1 MTTVD
6 VYAEAMTAVQPE
18 SLERTYFGQV
28 VIVDPWACKL
38 VKGAGKVP
46 FSEGVDNPQ
55 DRVIAIKLSIQC
67 ASKDGGS
74 YTVDQDEINSSKVW
88 QITRASIEAIGM
100 DLRRLANAF
109 VQVKRVGSKDF
120 YTNKTT
126 GERKEKQALKFV
138 AIYPTLDAMNAAAD
152 VFYTPRS
159 QQAPSVAPI
168 ATPAP
173 AVVAAPQMPSVN
185 REQLAQFLPVLWQQA
200 AGNADMFHAAIAAT
214 PMLAPHFNPNSPEV
228 AIFTSTADVPF

>member
-6 VYAEAMTAVQPE
+6 VYAEAMAAVQPE

-28 VIVDPWACKL
+28 VIIDPWACKL
-38 VKGAGKVP
+38 VRGAGKVP

-67 ASKDGGS
+67 QGKDGGS

-100 DLRRLANAF
+100 DLRRLNNAY

-138 AIYPTLDAMNAAAD
+138 AIYPDADAMNAAAD
-152 VFYTPRS
+152 AFYTPRN
-159 QQAPSVAPI
+159 QAPSVAPVA
-168 ATPAP
+168 ATPVAAP
-173 AVVAAPQMPSVN
+173 APQMPSVD
-185 REQLAQFLPVLWQQA
+185 RSQLAQFLPVLWQQA
-200 AGNADMFHAAIAAT
+200 GNNADTFHALIAANPT
-214 PMLAPHFNPNSPEV
+214 MAPHFNAQSVEV
-228 AIFTSTADVPF
+228 CLLTGNVPF

>member
-6 VYAEAMTAVQPE
+6 VYAEAMTAVAPE

-38 VKGAGKVP
+38 VRGAGKVP

-74 YTVDQDEINSSKVW
+74 YSVDQDEINSSKVW

-100 DLRRLANAF
+100 DLRRLANTY
-109 VQVKRVGSKDF
+109 VQVKRVGSKDY

-138 AIYPTLDAMNAAAD
+138 AVYPTLEAMQAAAD
-152 VFYTPRS
+152 AFYAPRNQASAATP
-159 QQAPSVAPI
+159 V

-173 AVVAAPQMPSVN
+173 APAAVPSVN
-185 REQLAQFLPVLWQQA
+185 RDQLVQFLPVLWQQA
-200 AGNADMFHAAIAAT
+200 AGNPQTFHVLIANN
-214 PMLAPHFNPNSPEV
+214 PMLAAHFNENSVEV
-228 AIFTSTADVPF
+228 CALTGNAPF